1 MIAIRK
7 YSKALAA
14 LAGSVTPSVVIGLLA
29 LAGVQVAPALDA
41 VIVAVLATLATWA
54 APANAV
60 PAAPV
65 VVPSQPAAPP
75 AA

>member
-29 LAGVQVAPALDA
+29 LVGVHTDPALAA
-41 VIVAVLATLATWA
+41 VIVTVLTTVATWA

-60 PAAPV
+60 SAVIPA
-65 VVPSQPAAPP
+65 QPAP
-75 AA
+75 

>member
-29 LAGVQVAPALDA
+29 LAGVHVDPTLDA
-41 VIVAVLATLATWA
+41 VIVVVLATLATWA
-54 APANAV
+54 APANTV

-65 VVPSQPAAPP
+65 VPAQPTAPP

>member
-29 LAGVQVAPALDA
+29 LAGVHVAPTIEA
-41 VIVAVLATLATWA
+41 VIVAVLATVATWA
-54 APANAV
+54 APANA
-60 PAAPV
+60 APV
-65 VVPSQPAAPP
+65 VVPAQPAP
-75 AA
+75 